1 MIPSSATCGPGM
13 ATSGRSCPR
22 PMLPPEADT
31 MLPMIQSATGS
42 FCSTAWTVPAARHST
57 TPGNGTAKTG
67 YALTI
72 ANEFVKLMN
81 TNTQDW
87 TVRFI
92 PLWVGQAL
100 SLLGSQLVQFAIIW
114 YLTQTT
120 NSATTL
126 AIASMMG
133 LLPQVLLSPFIGTWV
148 DRGNRRLILIA
159 ADSTVAIATLLL
171 AILFASGL
179 IQVWQIYIALFIRA
193 VAGGFHQSAFGASV
207 VLLVPKE
214 HLARVQGFNQA
225 LYGGLNIISAPL
237 GAYLLSVLP
246 MQGILGIDIG
256 TALFAISI
264 LLFVRIPQPERSAQ
278 TPSTFWQDFRAG
290 FHYILA
296 WRGLVILLGLVMVI
310 NFFYS
315 ATEPLTPLLITDHF
329 RGVAGQLGWWLSSFA
344 AGTVLGGLVLGAW
357 GGFKRKIVTAQL
369 GLILMGV
376 STAIVGLVPSDR
388 FILGLIANSVVGFLL
403 PIINGS
409 FGATLQAAIA
419 PEMQGRVFAFIL
431 SAAKLVSPLALVI
444 AGPFADA
451 FGIQLWFLIAGI
463 ACTLMGIAGFFS
475 SDVMGMENKT
485 SQSTQEHQHVVT
497 EHS

>member
-1 MIPSSATCGPGM
+1 MKMINQNWAF
-13 ATSGRSCPR
+13 R
-22 PMLPPEADT
+22 
-31 MLPMIQSATGS
+31 
-42 FCSTAWTVPAARHST
+42 
-57 TPGNGTAKTG
+57 
-67 YALTI
+67 
-72 ANEFVKLMN
+72 FV
-81 TNTQDW
+81 T
-87 TVRFI
+87 
-92 PLWVGQAL
+92 LWAGQCL

-114 YLTQTT
+114 YLTRET

-159 ADSTVAIATLLL
+159 ADSTVAAATLVL
-171 AILFASGL
+171 AVLFASDV
-179 IQVWQIYIALFIRA
+179 IQVWHIYVALFIRA

-225 LYGGLNIISAPL
+225 LYGGLNIVSAPL

-246 MQGILGIDIG
+246 MQGILGIDVG
-256 TALFAISI
+256 TALLAVSI
-264 LLFVRIPQPERSAQ
+264 LLFIQIPQPESRSAA
-278 TPSTFWQDFRAG
+278 PATFWQDFRAG
-290 FHYILA
+290 FRYIMA

-315 ATEPLTPLLITDHF
+315 ATEPLTPLLITNHF
-329 RGVAGQLGWWLSSFA
+329 RGGAGQLGWWLSSFA
-344 AGTVLGGLVLGAW
+344 AGTVLGGLMLGVW
-357 GGFKRKIVTAQL
+357 GGFKRKVLTAQL
-369 GLILMGV
+369 GLILMGM
-376 STAIVGLVPSDR
+376 STAIVGMVPADL
-388 FILGLIANSVVGFLL
+388 FFVGLLANSAVGFLL
-403 PIINGS
+403 PVINGS

-431 SAAKLVSPLALVI
+431 SAAMLVSPLALVI

-463 ACTLMGIAGFFS
+463 SCVLMGIFGFFS
-475 SDVMGMENKT
+475 SDVMNMENK
-485 SQSTQEHQHVVT
+485 SEEEAGHALT
-497 EHS
+497 EPS